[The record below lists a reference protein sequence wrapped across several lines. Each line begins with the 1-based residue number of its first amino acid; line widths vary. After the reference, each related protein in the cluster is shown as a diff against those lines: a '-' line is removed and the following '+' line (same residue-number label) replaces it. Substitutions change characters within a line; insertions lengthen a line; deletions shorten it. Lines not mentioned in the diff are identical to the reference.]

1 MAVMLVPGWENVK
14 EAFENYLSITTKHMQ
29 AEYERGQDFCSI

>member
-14 EAFENYLSITTKHMQ
+14 KAFENYHSITTKHMQ
-29 AEYERGQDFCSI
+29 AGKE